1 MLSAKTFKNLMKHMH
16 LYEVSGLLFQ
26 RNGINRKLNHHNS
39 CLLLQKN
46 NEQALPWKKNLR
58 QLWIFNLMLRCLRYV
73 LFHFV
78 VLPLYERGHCNKNG
92 EHKEAI
98 LSCCFHFV
106 WFFNTF
112 VGDQMSG
119 VIQSAFLPG
128 TLVKHLPFPVAVCC
142 LHTS

>member
-1 MLSAKTFKNLMKHMH
+1 MKNMY

-26 RNGINRKLNHHNS
+26 GNEINRKLSNHNS

-46 NEQALPWKKNLR
+46 KVQALSWKKNLR
-58 QLWIFNLMLRCLRYV
+58 QVWICNLVLRCLMYV

-78 VLPLYERGHCNKNG
+78 LLPLYERGYCNMKNR

-106 WFFNTF
+106 
-112 VGDQMSG
+112 
-119 VIQSAFLPG
+119 
-128 TLVKHLPFPVAVCC
+128 
-142 LHTS
+142 